1 MKGNKCVNKKVTK
14 FVWKNYKVKETQI
27 FFPKHIHASWNNS
40 YLVIHLSYKLSDT
53 TEETTI
59 ESCDKSEVIYDKSVV
74 TSSLVEDFEMICSES
89 YQRDI
94 INSIY
99 MLGSAFGSG
108 NYAFP
113 IKLWNSFKVW
123 L

>member
-1 MKGNKCVNKKVTK
+1 M
-14 FVWKNYKVKETQI
+14 
-27 FFPKHIHASWNNS
+27 NNS
-40 YLVIHLSYKLSDT
+40 ILANKFFLTLSDT
-53 TEETTI
+53 TEEYII
-59 ESCDKSEVIYDKSVV
+59 ESCEKNEVIYDRSVV

-113 IKLWNSFKVW
+113 IKLWNSFKV
-123 L
+123 